1 MNNLSISKE
10 HRICN
15 RSLLCCVLSIVV
27 FLVALPGQA
36 QINSEPQTH
45 RVLILHG
52 VWKNDFWEHEFDHLF
67 STHLNAVDDP
77 EIHVSSQYL
86 GLNRALPPGARERL
100 LENINAI
107 ITEQEVDL
115 LVAVQPDAINFLLEL
130 PVVNSLPSLLVLPD
144 ESSLPEPA
152 LPRQSIILSAS
163 TEAMRGTLE
172 EIFTLMPNIREV
184 KVVSGNSEGDLVYLS
199 RFQELAEDYS
209 GRAGFSYAVGED
221 RDLMASEAS
230 RLPPDTAIVTLPYN
244 AFGPDQ
250 RPVPSESLSVL
261 AEQSSV
267 PVFGIYDT
275 QLDYAITGGRMT
287 TVGEYANQAA
297 EASKNLLL
305 GLPAVRATGR
315 AASFY
320 NWPALNRFSLDV
332 DRLPYEVSIANQP
345 TSLFDDYPFLSAL
358 GVNLILLLIVCL
370 AFISWMYKRS
380 LAATVRIR
388 QSEKLARESEQR
400 YRLLADNAA
409 DAIWVIEEGTPY
421 LKYCSP
427 ASKQITGYSPEES
440 MQIHFRE
447 LVSRQDFDK
456 LNQAMLTGGSDPIIE
471 ELKLRHK
478 NGGWVWCEIVVQP
491 SKLQT
496 HGKREWVGITRDISK
511 RREAEQQR
519 KQLEEQVRQSQKF
532 ESLGTLAGG
541 IAHDFNNILT
551 VIIGIAD
558 MLRLEFKDH
567 PNPQRLIRRLLSAS
581 DKARGLVQ
589 QILTFSRQ
597 SKGEK
602 SVVNVAA
609 LLEES
614 MQLFQSGKPEDV
626 SISVHFQSRE
636 VNVLADAN
644 QLEQVF
650 LNLLTNALEAI
661 SGRDGIISVELFL
674 CSFDTAPT
682 TTHGQLQQ
690 GAYVCISI
698 RDNGVGMSEEQQRQG
713 FDPFYTSKELGNGM
727 GLAIVHGIM
736 MAHNGAI
743 NLQSAPG
750 LGTTMELLLPITEA
764 SAETESPVAQSEA
777 GTGRQLQILL
787 VDDQSEV
794 LTTAEAMIAKI
805 GHCCIAVSSPRQAME
820 IIQQKAADIDL
831 VITDFSMPE
840 FTGRDILEFC
850 SSNFP
855 ELPVIISTGFGEKVT
870 EAADWHARP
879 LCILDKPYHLDE
891 LRQAIA
897 KCRTSTEQ

>member
-1 MNNLSISKE
+1 MSNISISKE
-10 HRICN
+10 YRPCV
-15 RSLLCCVLSIVV
+15 RRLLCC
-27 FLVALPGQA
+27 LVAVALILLAPLTQA
-36 QINSEPQTH
+36 QNDPESINY
-45 RVLILHG
+45 RILILHG

-67 STHLNAVDDP
+67 STHLNAMDDL

-163 TEAMRGTLE
+163 TEAMGGTLE
-172 EIFTLMPNIREV
+172 EIFMLMPDIREV
-184 KVVSGNSEGDLVYLS
+184 RVVSGNSEGDLVYLN
-199 RFQELAEDYS
+199 RFRTLAEQYAD
-209 GRAGFSYAVGED
+209 RAEFSYVVGED
-221 RDLMASEAS
+221 RDLMATEAS
-230 RLPPDTAIVTLPYN
+230 RLPPDTVILTLPYN

-250 RPVPSESLSVL
+250 RPVPSESLSGL
-261 AEQSSV
+261 AAQSSV

-275 QLDYAITGGRMT
+275 QLDYGITGGRMT
-287 TVGEYANQAA
+287 SVGEYATQAA
-297 EASKNLLL
+297 EASKNILL
-305 GLPAVRATGR
+305 GQSASIANGR
-315 AASFY
+315 TASFY
-320 NWPALNRFSLDV
+320 NWPALNRFALDTE
-332 DRLPYEVSIANQP
+332 RLPYDVSIANQP

-358 GVNLILLLIVCL
+358 GINLILLLIVCL
-370 AFISWMYKRS
+370 AFMSWMYRRS

-388 QSEKLARESEQR
+388 QSEKMARESEQR

-409 DAIWVIEEGTPY
+409 DAIWVIQEGIPY

-427 ASKQITGYSPEES
+427 ASEQITGYSPEES
-440 MQIHFRE
+440 MQTHFRE
-447 LVSRQDFDK
+447 LVSKQDFDK
-456 LNQAMLTGGSDPIIE
+456 LNQAMLNGGPDPIIV
-471 ELKLRHK
+471 ELRLRHK
-478 NGGWVWCEIVVQP
+478 NDGWVWCEIVVQP
-491 SKLQT
+491 SKLLT

-519 KQLEEQVRQSQKF
+519 KQLEDQVRQSQKF

-567 PNPQRLIRRLLSAS
+567 PDSQRLLNRLLSAS

-614 MQLFQSGKPEDV
+614 MQLLQSGKPENV
-626 SISVHFQSRE
+626 SITAHFQSRD

-650 LNLLTNALEAI
+650 LNLLTNSLEAL
-661 SGRDGIISVELFL
+661 SGQDGIITVELL
-674 CSFDTAPT
+674 LRSFDTAPR

-690 GAYVCISI
+690 GDYACISI
-698 RDNGVGMSEEQQRQG
+698 TDNGVGMSEEQQRQG

-727 GLAIVHGIM
+727 GLAIVHGII
-736 MAHNGAI
+736 MAHEGAI
-743 NLQSAPG
+743 NLQSTPG
-750 LGTTMELLLPITEA
+750 QGTTMELLLPIAGA
-764 SAETESPVAQSEA
+764 SAETEKPVVRSE
-777 GTGRQLQILL
+777 GRTGKQLQILL

-794 LTTAEAMIAKI
+794 LNTAEAMIGKI
-805 GHCCIAVSSPRQAME
+805 GHHCIALSSPRQAME
-820 IIQQKAADIDL
+820 TIRQKADELDL

-850 SSNFP
+850 NSNYP
-855 ELPVIISTGFGEKVT
+855 ELPVIISTGFGEKVA
-870 EAADWHARP
+870 EAADWQARP

-897 KCRTSTEQ
+897 KCRTSDER

>member
-1 MNNLSISKE
+1 MSNISINKE
-10 HRICN
+10 HRPGV
-15 RSLLCCVLSIVV
+15 RRLLYCLGA
-27 FLVALPGQA
+27 VALFLLIPLTHA
-36 QINSEPQTH
+36 QNASGPVNYRI
-45 RVLILHG
+45 LILHG
-52 VWKNDFWEHEFDHLF
+52 VWKNDFWEHEFDHQF
-67 STHLNAVDDP
+67 STRLNAVDDI

-86 GLNRALPPGARERL
+86 GLNRALPPGARARL

-115 LVAVQPDAINFLLEL
+115 LVAVQPDAVNFLLEL
-130 PVVNSLPSLLVLPD
+130 PVVNNLPSLLVLPD

-172 EIFTLMPNIREV
+172 EIFTLLPDIRELR
-184 KVVSGNSEGDLVYLS
+184 VVSGNSEGDLVYLS
-199 RFQELAEDYS
+199 RFQDLAEEYVD
-209 GRAGFSYAVGED
+209 RVEFSYAVGED

-230 RLPPDTAIVTLPYN
+230 RLPPDTAILTLPYN

-287 TVGEYANQAA
+287 TVGEYASQAA
-297 EASKNLLL
+297 EASKSLLL
-305 GLPAVRATGR
+305 GQPAVRVTGR

-320 NWPALNRFSLDV
+320 NWPALERFSLDI
-332 DRLPYEVSIANQP
+332 DRLPYAVSIANEP
-345 TSLFDDYPFLSAL
+345 ASLFDDYPFLSAL
-358 GVNLILLLIVCL
+358 GINLILLLIVCL

-409 DAIWVIEEGTPY
+409 DVIWVVEEGVPY

-427 ASKQITGYSPEES
+427 ANKQVTGFSAEES
-440 MQIHFRE
+440 MQTHFRE
-447 LVSRQDFDK
+447 LISKQDFDK
-456 LNQAMLTGGSDPIIE
+456 LNKAMVNAGQEPVIE
-471 ELKLRHK
+471 EIRLRHK

-519 KQLEEQVRQSQKF
+519 KQLEDQVRQSQKF

-567 PNPQRLIRRLLSAS
+567 PNSQRLLNRLLSAS
-581 DKARGLVQ
+581 DKARSLVQ

-614 MQLFQSGKPEDV
+614 MQLFQSGKPENV
-626 SISVHFQSRE
+626 SITARFQSKD

-650 LNLLTNALEAI
+650 LNLLTNSLEAL
-661 SGRDGIISVELFL
+661 SGQDGNITVEL
-674 CSFDTAPT
+674 CQRSFDTAPG
-682 TTHGQLQQ
+682 TTHGQLRQ
-690 GAYVCISI
+690 GDYACISI
-698 RDNGVGMSEEQQRQG
+698 TDNGVGMSEEQQRQV

-736 MAHNGAI
+736 MAHDGAI
-743 NLQSAPG
+743 NLQSAPNG
-750 LGTTMELLLPITEA
+750 GTTMELFLPIAEA
-764 SAETESPVAQSEA
+764 CAETESPAAKPESK
-777 GTGRQLQILL
+777 TGEQLRILL

-794 LTTAEAMIAKI
+794 LNTAEAMISKI
-805 GHCCIAVSSPRQAME
+805 GHHCIAVNSPGQAME
-820 IIQQKAADIDL
+820 TIRQRAADIDL

-840 FTGRDILEFC
+840 FSGRDILEFC
-850 SSNFP
+850 ARNYP

-870 EAADWHARP
+870 EAEDWHVRP
-879 LCILDKPYHLDE
+879 LCILNKPYHLDE

-897 KCRTSTEQ
+897 KCQASSEL

>member
-1 MNNLSISKE
+1 MTNISISKE
-10 HRICN
+10 PRHWIRT
-15 RSLLCCVLSIVV
+15 LLCCLLPLVLTLS
-27 FLVALPGQA
+27 AQPGQA
-36 QINSEPQTH
+36 QNDPQPLNH
-45 RVLILHG
+45 RILILHG

-67 STHLNAVDDP
+67 STHLNALDGH
-77 EIHVSSQYL
+77 EIHVSAQYL

-100 LENINAI
+100 LENVNAI

-115 LVAVQPDAINFLLEL
+115 LVAVQPEAIDFLLEL
-130 PVVNSLPSLLVLPD
+130 PVVHTLPSLLVLPD

-163 TEAMRGTLE
+163 LEAMRGTLE
-172 EIFTLMPNIREV
+172 EIFMLLPDTREV
-184 KVVSGNSEGDLVYLS
+184 RVVSGNSDGDLVYLN
-199 RFQELAEDYS
+199 RFRRLAEDYAD
-209 GRAGFSYAVGED
+209 RAEFSYVIGED
-221 RDLMASEAS
+221 RELMANEAS
-230 RLPPDTAIVTLPYN
+230 RLPPDTAILTLPYN

-261 AEQSSV
+261 ADQSSV

-287 TVGEYANQAA
+287 SVGEYATGAA

-305 GLPAVRATGR
+305 GLPAENGVGR
-315 AASFY
+315 VASFY
-320 NWPALNRFSLDV
+320 NWPALRRFDLDI
-332 DRLPYEVSIANQP
+332 DQLPYDVIIANQP
-345 TSLFDDYPFLSAL
+345 GSLFDDYPFLSAL
-358 GVNLILLLIVCL
+358 GINLILLLILCL

-388 QSEKLARESEQR
+388 QSEKLARESEER

-409 DAIWVIEEGTPY
+409 DVIWVVEEGVPF

-427 ASKQITGYSPEES
+427 ANEQVTGFTAEES
-440 MQIHFRE
+440 MQTHFRE
-447 LVSRQDFDK
+447 LISKEDFDK
-456 LNQAMLTGGSDPIIE
+456 LNKAMVNGGSEPIIE
-471 ELKLRHK
+471 EIKLRHK

-491 SKLQT
+491 SKVQT
-496 HGKREWVGITRDISK
+496 HGKREWVGVTRDISK

-519 KQLEEQVRQSQKF
+519 ERLEEQVRQSQKF

-567 PNPQRLIRRLLSAS
+567 PNSQRLLNRLLSAS
-581 DKARGLVQ
+581 DKARSLVQ

-602 SVVNVAA
+602 SVVNIAE
-609 LLEES
+609 LIEES
-614 MQLFQSGKPEDV
+614 MQLIQSGKPE
-626 SISVHFQSRE
+626 SVNITAHFQRRD

-650 LNLLTNALEAI
+650 LNLLTNSLEAV
-661 SGRDGIISVELFL
+661 SEQEGIITVELSLRSFESA
-674 CSFDTAPT
+674 CSA
-682 TTHGQLQQ
+682 THGQLEQ
-690 GAYVCISI
+690 GDYVCVTIT
-698 RDNGVGMSEEQQRQG
+698 DNGIGMSEEQQRQG
-713 FDPFYTSKELGNGM
+713 FDPFYTSKELGSGM

-736 MAHNGAI
+736 MGHGGAI

-750 LGTTMELLLPITEA
+750 QGTTIELYLPLA
-764 SAETESPVAQSEA
+764 SATVESHSPVDQPLNKA
-777 GTGRQLQILL
+777 GKQLQILL
-787 VDDQSEV
+787 LDDQAEV
-794 LTTAEAMIAKI
+794 LNTAEAMIVKL
-805 GHCCIAVSSPRQAME
+805 GNHCTAVSSPRQAME
-820 IIQQKAADIDL
+820 IIQHRAADLDL

-840 FTGRDILEFC
+840 LTGRDILEYC
-850 SSNFP
+850 DANFP
-855 ELPVIISTGFGEKVT
+855 DLPVIISTGFGEKIT
-870 EAADWHARP
+870 EAADWQAQP
-879 LCILDKPYHLDE
+879 LCILNKPYHLDE

-897 KCRTSTEQ
+897 KCQAWRKQ